1 MADGKV
7 TILVD
12 VDGNK
17 VKVLNDELDKVS
29 KKGDLGNKSLGQFA
43 LVGATFKLAAKAVD
57 LLVDSLELRKLWDTV
72 QRM

>member
-29 KKGDLGNKSLGQFA
+29 KKG
-43 LVGATFKLAAKAVD
+43 T
-57 LLVDSLELRKLWDTV
+57 
-72 QRM
+72 